1 MTFDVFLE
9 NLQREPNSGMQFLS
23 NTIKNMLRNKRETSP
38 RKRWFILQ
46 FNIFTGRKVDQL
58 MRQKLQEIFFYENM

>member
-1 MTFDVFLE
+1 MIINFFLE

-23 NTIKNMLRNKRETSP
+23 NTIKNMLRNKRKISP

-58 MRQKLQEIFFYENM
+58 LRQKFQEIFFYENM